1 MASLRELRSEI
12 SAEVTARVESS
23 EAGEGSMWL
32 KGEREL
38 GKVLPTF
45 EKRTEKVA
53 ERFEGEEEEEEEA
66 EKAEKEEVEGRR

>member
-1 MASLRELRSEI
+1 
-12 SAEVTARVESS
+12 
-23 EAGEGSMWL
+23 MWL

-66 EKAEKEEVEGRR
+66 EKAEKEEVEGRS